1 VIHAKGKTKARRG
14 SYGIDAPYLL
24 AVPAL
29 LIVWNVTDGILYQR
43 ALPFFVAALLV
54 ASIGCGL
61 YTSRRGKFI
70 VWDRLLDGLNLR
82 GDERI
87 LDLGCG
93 RGAVLLRYLRT
104 TDTRT
109 TRTNDL
115 IARWSAPRSNSTT
128 HRVWRGLLSTA
139 FGDDYLRELF
149 LCSGGTLYSTSFACR
164 SALRIDTE
172 CIAAPTPCPDTSIR

>member
-1 VIHAKGKTKARRG
+1 MAIVDRYDDRGFGGSGVVHAKGKKKARRG
-14 SYGIDAPYLL
+14 SYGIAAPYLL

-43 ALPFFVAALLV
+43 ALPFVVAALVV

-93 RGAVLLRYLRT
+93 GRLIIADIFAVAQYRARLVGVLLQVEQRSLGWRMW
-104 TDTRT
+104 
-109 TRTNDL
+109 
-115 IARWSAPRSNSTT
+115 WSGPWVATS
-128 HRVWRGLLSTA
+128 VLTA
-139 FGDDYLRELF
+139 
-149 LCSGGTLYSTSFACR
+149 TKPTS
-164 SALRIDTE
+164 
-172 CIAAPTPCPDTSIR
+172 PCPV